1 MAAHTESAQL
11 ASRLDG
17 LVMVIPDLRRMVSHW
32 PSGKNTHAS
41 EVEGLIC
48 KLLEQSDA
56 SPKDKANVLEA
67 NPALLASCLW
77 PNATR
82 ERLGTLTLMVLW
94 QGRLDDHI
102 ESLEYKSAEKA
113 KDFRNKAKDYI
124 AQYLQLSEGPKE
136 ASTNPVIAGFQ
147 PVAKVICQQYD
158 RDQRRRLR
166 VSLFEYIDST
176 VQEMRYIQSGHA
188 PTTLSYEKLRKKTGG
203 AGPLCALVEF
213 ASGSEWPAHV
223 VNSQPYKMILES
235 VSIIIGLSVS
245 PSNIP
250 RNGDVQKLT
259 GCFSG
264 NRTNDL
270 LSLNKELRKGRTLN
284 AVPVR
289 YWNGKDGSDLESA
302 VGEVVEE
309 IDKAVKQ
316 LDVCERRLINQNLA
330 DADAIQEV
338 TATLKTIC
346 TGNLTWSL
354 ESKRYNVGPPDADGS
369 LRQELRAPDA

>member
-17 LVMVIPDLRRMVSHW
+17 LVLVIPDLRRMVSHW

-77 PNATR
+77 PNVTR

-235 VSIIIGLSVS
+235 VSIIIGL
-245 PSNIP
+245 
-250 RNGDVQKLT
+250 
-259 GCFSG
+259 
-264 NRTNDL
+264 TNDL

>member
-32 PSGKNTHAS
+32 PSGKNVHAAV
-41 EVEGLIC
+41 VEMLIND
-48 KLLEQSDA
+48 LLERSDA
-56 SPKDKANVLEA
+56 SPKDMANVLEA

-77 PNATR
+77 PSATR

-136 ASTNPVIAGFQ
+136 ASTNVVIAGFQ
-147 PVAKVICQQYD
+147 PVARVICQQYNQ
-158 RDQRRRLR
+158 DQRRRLR

-176 VQEMRYIQSGHA
+176 VQEMRYIQNGQA

-203 AGPLCALVEF
+203 AGPLCALAEF
-213 ASGSEWPAHV
+213 ASGLQWPSHV
-223 VNSQPYKMILES
+223 VHTQPYKMILES
-235 VSIIIGLSVS
+235 VSIIIGL
-245 PSNIP
+245 
-250 RNGDVQKLT
+250 
-259 GCFSG
+259 
-264 NRTNDL
+264 TNDL
-270 LSLNKELRKGRTLN
+270 LSLNKELQKGRTLN

-289 YWNGKDGSDLESA
+289 YWNGKGGSDLGSA
-302 VGEVVEE
+302 VREVVEE

-316 LDVCERRLINQNLA
+316 LDVCERRLVNQSQT
-330 DADAIQEV
+330 DADAIRGV

-369 LRQELRAPDA
+369 LRQELRAPSV

>member
-1 MAAHTESAQL
+1 MTAAHTESAQL

-32 PSGKNTHAS
+32 PSGKNVHAS

-56 SPKDKANVLEA
+56 SPKDKTNVLEA

-102 ESLEYKSAEKA
+102 ESLECKSAEKA

-176 VQEMRYIQSGHA
+176 VQEMRYIQNGHA

-203 AGPLCALVEF
+203 AGPLCALAE
-213 ASGSEWPAHV
+213 
-223 VNSQPYKMILES
+223 
-235 VSIIIGLSVS
+235 
-245 PSNIP
+245 
-250 RNGDVQKLT
+250 
-259 GCFSG
+259 
-264 NRTNDL
+264 
-270 LSLNKELRKGRTLN
+270 
-284 AVPVR
+284 
-289 YWNGKDGSDLESA
+289 
-302 VGEVVEE
+302 
-309 IDKAVKQ
+309 
-316 LDVCERRLINQNLA
+316 
-330 DADAIQEV
+330 
-338 TATLKTIC
+338 
-346 TGNLTWSL
+346 
-354 ESKRYNVGPPDADGS
+354 
-369 LRQELRAPDA
+369 

>member
-1 MAAHTESAQL
+1 MTAAHTESAQL

-32 PSGKNTHAS
+32 PSGKNVHAS
-41 EVEGLIC
+41 EVEGLIY

-56 SPKDKANVLEA
+56 SPKDKTNVLEA

-102 ESLEYKSAEKA
+102 ESLEYKSAEQA

-166 VSLFEYIDST
+166 VNLFEYIDST
-176 VQEMRYIQSGHA
+176 VQEMRYIQNGHA

-203 AGPLCALVEF
+203 AGPLCALAEF
-213 ASGSEWPAHV
+213 ASGSTWPAHV

-235 VSIIIGLSVS
+235 VSIITGL
-245 PSNIP
+245 
-250 RNGDVQKLT
+250 
-259 GCFSG
+259 
-264 NRTNDL
+264 TNDL

-289 YWNGKDGSDLESA
+289 YWNGKDGNDLESA

-309 IDKAVKQ
+309 IDKAIKQ
-316 LDVCERRLINQNLA
+316 LDVCERRLINQSLA
-330 DADAIQEV
+330 DADAIREV

-354 ESKRYNVGPPDADGS
+354 ESKRYNVGPLDADGS

>member
-17 LVMVIPDLRRMVSHW
+17 LIMVIPDLRRMVSHW
-32 PSGKNTHAS
+32 PSGKNVHAS
-41 EVEGLIC
+41 EVEGFLC
-48 KLLEQSDA
+48 KLLEQ
-56 SPKDKANVLEA
+56 
-67 NPALLASCLW
+67 
-77 PNATR
+77 
-82 ERLGTLTLMVLW
+82 
-94 QGRLDDHI
+94 RLDDHI

-136 ASTNPVIAGFQ
+136 ASTNPVIARFQ
-147 PVAKVICQQYD
+147 PVARVICQQYD
-158 RDQRRRLR
+158 RGEFLLFSGISGYRNQRRRLR

-176 VQEMRYIQSGHA
+176 VQEMRYIQNGHA

-203 AGPLCALVEF
+203 AGPLCALAEF

-223 VNSQPYKMILES
+223 VNTQPYKMILES
-235 VSIIIGLSVS
+235 VSVIVGL
-245 PSNIP
+245 
-250 RNGDVQKLT
+250 
-259 GCFSG
+259 
-264 NRTNDL
+264 TNDL

-284 AVPVR
+284 AVPLR

-309 IDKAVKQ
+309 IDKAIKQ
-316 LDVCERRLINQNLA
+316 LDVCERRLINQSRV
-330 DADAIQEV
+330 DADAIREV

-369 LRQELRAPDA
+369 LRQELRAPDSCS

>member
-32 PSGKNTHAS
+32 PSGKNAHAS
-41 EVEGLIC
+41 EVEGLVR

-77 PNATR
+77 PNVTR

-136 ASTNPVIAGFQ
+136 ASTDPIIAGFQ

-158 RDQRRRLR
+158 R
-166 VSLFEYIDST
+166 
-176 VQEMRYIQSGHA
+176 EMRYIQNGHA

-203 AGPLCALVEF
+203 AGPLCALAEF

-235 VSIIIGLSVS
+235 VSIIIGL
-245 PSNIP
+245 
-250 RNGDVQKLT
+250 
-259 GCFSG
+259 
-264 NRTNDL
+264 TNDL

-316 LDVCERRLINQNLA
+316 LDVCERRLINQSLA
-330 DADAIQEV
+330 DADAIREV
-338 TATLKTIC
+338 ATTLKKIC

-354 ESKRYNVGPPDADGS
+354 ESKRYNVGPLDADGS